1 MKYYKIAIKV
11 NEVLLYTVMGRNLKK
26 ICNEI
31 SQIHKIVALTGS
43 IYIKF
48 KTNKQ
53 IYDIRSYTYGWFMV
67 MFGRNQHNT
76 VKQGASLVVAQLVKN
91 FPAMQETLVQFL
103 CLEDPLEKG

>member
-48 KTNKQ
+48 KTNKYM
-53 IYDIRSYTYGWFMV
+53 I
-67 MFGRNQHNT
+67 
-76 VKQGASLVVAQLVKN
+76 
-91 FPAMQETLVQFL
+91 
-103 CLEDPLEKG
+103 LEVILMADSC